1 MGARAAPVSIE
12 LIAGGACAKAASDG
26 LAGGFEKAL
35 FLTFRIVGIGSQL
48 ENAQAKFLCRFL
60 MSSVSGAVATDVLWS
75 VNAAVRYFC
84 QIARSSAV
92 IVNQP
97 NLNMYLPGSVTR
109 PTCAQVILLTGDL
122 AAGSGPVASASF
134 GSLSVISS
142 SPSSRDRT

>member
-60 MSSVSGAVATDVLWS
+60 IRFVIGFRCRSHRRAVERERCGRVFLPDRKIVCGDRQPAELEHVSA
-75 VNAAVRYFC
+75 
-84 QIARSSAV
+84 
-92 IVNQP
+92 
-97 NLNMYLPGSVTR
+97 
-109 PTCAQVILLTGDL
+109 
-122 AAGSGPVASASF
+122 
-134 GSLSVISS
+134 
-142 SPSSRDRT
+142 